1 MDVGRIRAL
10 LPLRAPVAPPSALP
24 ESAHDDLGTTPA
36 PEDASRFFLLLA
48 EALHVFGMGAHNLER
63 VLYRVAKALGIE
75 GEFLVTPTFVVLTL
89 GPAEEARTHMVR
101 VSSQELDLARL
112 TELHRLVRSIAEGSL
127 TASEASRR
135 LRELRVPRALWS
147 PVRWSLAQ
155 AASAAGAAAI
165 LQGGWAEIATAAGLG
180 TLLGLF
186 LSASERTTS
195 LRSIEPLVAGLMAAA
210 AVGLVSAAVHP
221 VVSYIPTM
229 AAIVTLLPGLSL
241 TIAINEVAHGH
252 TVAGSSRLT
261 GVMMTL
267 LQLGLGVAV
276 GQRLA
281 VGLVGTAPSVE
292 PATVGPAILTAAAAL
307 VVVTFALRSRA
318 RRQDLPVLLFTAGIG
333 LAASKAGTQYLGTEL
348 GVCAAAWLVGTI
360 GNGVSRLGNIPAATT
375 ILPALLL
382 LVPGSLGFS
391 SVSSLI
397 AEDVV
402 VGLQGALSM
411 VLIAFSLVTG
421 LLLASLTTRPADLF

>member
-1 MDVGRIRAL
+1 MDVRRITAL
-10 LPLRAPVAPPSALP
+10 LPLRGPVAPSSALP
-24 ESAHDDLGTTPA
+24 ESAHGEAGTTPE

-48 EALHVFGMGAHNLER
+48 ESLHVFGMGAHNLER
-63 VLYRVAKALGIE
+63 VLYRVAKALGVE
-75 GEFLVTPTFVVLTL
+75 GEFLVTPTFVVMTL

-101 VSSQELDLARL
+101 VNHQELDLSRL
-112 TELHRLVRSIAEGSL
+112 TELHRLVRGIAEGGL
-127 TASEASRR
+127 TAPEASRR
-135 LRELRVPRALWS
+135 LRELRRPRELWS
-147 PVRWSLAQ
+147 PVRWAIAQ
-155 AASAAGAAAI
+155 ALSAAGAAAI
-165 LQGGWAEIATAAGLG
+165 LQGGWPEIATAGGLG
-180 TLLGLF
+180 ALLGLF
-186 LSASERTTS
+186 LSASERTSS
-195 LRSIEPLVAGLMAAA
+195 LQSIEPLVAGIVSAA
-210 AVGLVSAAVHP
+210 AVGLVSATVHP
-221 VVSYIPTM
+221 VVSYIPTL

-267 LQLGLGVAV
+267 IQLGLGVAV
-276 GQRLA
+276 GQRVAVSLA
-281 VGLVGTAPSVE
+281 GPSPAVEPLSVGTAVL
-292 PATVGPAILTAAAAL
+292 AVAAAL
-307 VVVTFALRSRA
+307 VVGTFAVRSRA
-318 RRQDLPVLLFTAGIG
+318 RRQDLPVLLLTAGIG

-391 SVSSLI
+391 SISSFI
-397 AEDVV
+397 ATDVV

-411 VLIAFSLVTG
+411 VLIALSLVTG